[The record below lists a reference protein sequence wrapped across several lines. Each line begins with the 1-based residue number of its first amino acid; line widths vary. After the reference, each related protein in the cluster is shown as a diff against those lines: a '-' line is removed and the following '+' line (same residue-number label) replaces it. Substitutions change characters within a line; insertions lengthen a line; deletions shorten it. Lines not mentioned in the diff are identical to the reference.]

1 MSNRLMIMRKPFIF
15 LFVSLLITFVADY
28 FFRESVLRSMA
39 TFLIREDSLQTADAL
54 FVLSG
59 GGYDRGNEAVNIYH
73 QGYVKSIVC
82 TGGNPVYEFRVF
94 NIDTLESDMTV
105 ANLKRQQIPDSA
117 IVVLREG
124 TSTNE
129 EAAIIFNYCK
139 QHQLKRIMVLSSKIH
154 SRRVKKVFAKQFN
167 SEPVE
172 IIVRGAFSSRYDEML
187 WWQSEDGLIA
197 LNNEWLKTV
206 YYLLKY

>member
-1 MSNRLMIMRKPFIF
+1 MRKLFIF
-15 LFVSLLITFVADY
+15 IFSSLLIVCVAGY
-28 FFRESVLRSMA
+28 FFREPALLTMA
-39 TFLIREDSLQTADAL
+39 TFLIREDSLQDVDAL

-59 GGYDRGNEAVNIYH
+59 GGYDRGNEAVNIYRK
-73 QGYVKSIVC
+73 GYVKSIVC

-105 ANLKRQQIPDSA
+105 ANLKRQQIPDSV

-129 EAAIIFNYCK
+129 EAAIIFKYCK
-139 QHQLKRIMVLSSKIH
+139 QQGLKRILVLSSKIH
-154 SRRVKKVFAKQFN
+154 SRRVKKVFTKQFKDE
-167 SEPVE
+167 SIKVF
-172 IIVRGAFSSRYDEML
+172 VRGAFSSRYNEML

-197 LNNEWLKTV
+197 LNNEWVKTA
-206 YYLLKY
+206 YYWLKY